1 VLVKKFFKTKDTVKV
16 TFRHDGNGASSAEL
30 WCEGAGW
37 EPVTMARSKKG
48 KGPFEVTV
56 DLPVDREFEFRY
68 RLDDGEW
75 QNDDDADGYRSN
87 EFGTDN
93 SVVSTVRPA

>member
-16 TFRHDGNGASSAEL
+16 TFRHEGDGASSAEL
-30 WCEGAGW
+30 WCAATGW
-37 EPVTMARSKKG
+37 DPIPMERSKRG

-56 DLPVDREFEFRY
+56 DLPVDGEFEFRY
-68 RLDDGEW
+68 RLDGAEW
-75 QNDDDADGYRSN
+75 QNDAEADGYRSN

-93 SVVSTVRPA
+93 GVVSTVRPD